1 MPVEIKEL
9 VIRMNTSGTGGTA
22 PADNRQRGDNTGGP
36 YPTLPEQEALV
47 EACVKQVLKILE
59 KKKAR

>member
-9 VIRMNTSGTGGTA
+9 VIRMSDSHSTSAGNASTSTGANHA
-22 PADNRQRGDNTGGP
+22 PAAVD
-36 YPTLPEQEALV
+36 QEAIV
-47 EACVKQVLKILE
+47 EACVKAVLKILE

>member
-9 VIRMNTSGTGGTA
+9 VIRMTNTDASTSGTQTHSSMPSA
-22 PADNRQRGDNTGGP
+22 PHT
-36 YPTLPEQEALV
+36 QEAIV

-59 KKKAR
+59 KKQKR